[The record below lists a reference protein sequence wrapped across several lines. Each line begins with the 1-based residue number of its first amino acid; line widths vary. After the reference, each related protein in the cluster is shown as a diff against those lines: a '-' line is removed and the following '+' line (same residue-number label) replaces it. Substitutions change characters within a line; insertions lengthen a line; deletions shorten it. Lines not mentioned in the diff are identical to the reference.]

1 MKIQIESDKIRVTFD
16 KKGTIQTKAIRI
28 YDIKTIVIETIDVVI
43 DCFSED
49 KSLTGSIYY
58 KLDGNLNVEYE
69 DNDFTENIPL
79 IEDGHISE
87 DIFKWNGS
95 D

>member
-1 MKIQIESDKIRVTFD
+1 MKIQIENDKIKVTFD

-49 KSLTGSIYY
+49 ESLIGSIYY
-58 KLDGNLNVEYE
+58 RLNGNLNVEYE
-69 DNDFTENIPL
+69 DNDFVKDISL

-87 DIFKWNGS
+87 DIFKWSGS